1 MDTPVA
7 PAVTAPIVSPLT
19 VTVTAALTAIDDVP
33 VRVNTM
39 AVAVGVAT
47 EAVSLPLKAAVGLPD
62 AAKKPEG

>member
-19 VTVTAALTAIDDVP
+19 VTVTAALPAIDDVP

-47 EAVSLPLKAAVGLPD
+47 EAVSLLLKAAVGLPD